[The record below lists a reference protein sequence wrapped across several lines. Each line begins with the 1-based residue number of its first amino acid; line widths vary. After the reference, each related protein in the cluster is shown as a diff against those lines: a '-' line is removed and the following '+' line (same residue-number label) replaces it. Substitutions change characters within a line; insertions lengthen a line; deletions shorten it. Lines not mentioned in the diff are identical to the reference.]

1 MIISEIQNM
10 YGRTEKNAPYFLQG
24 AKTLCQWP
32 HCVWAPSVRLTTKS
46 FGQIIWKL
54 KWRSE
59 GKLLFF
65 FFSFCKKCGVRI
77 SQSWRTPDSVAQDP
91 AGCCMNEG
99 FQAPHTA
106 LLFPKLS
113 LLLAN
118 TQLAGAEV
126 AAPSAICVSA
136 QKKWNS
142 PYSCSLQYFLPS
154 TEDEDTRYSAKLKAR
169 SLMSSVVRVST
180 FRIHHT

>member
-1 MIISEIQNM
+1 MGEQ
-10 YGRTEKNAPYFLQG
+10 K
-24 AKTLCQWP
+24 KTLLTFYRAP
-32 HCVWAPSVRLTTKS
+32 KHCASGLIVCEPQAWDWRPNLLDRLFGSLNEEAKANS
-46 FGQIIWKL
+46 F
-54 KWRSE
+54 
-59 GKLLFF
+59 FF

-113 LLLAN
+113 LLLTN